1 MAPPASPHVFTSLF
15 TVHFEFIYSS
25 SAVHL
30 QFIYSSC
37 TVHVLVDHR
46 THTHHWNVSCL
57 FSLAGQIA
65 ASPSSAS
72 PISSQQR
79 GQRGGVPGPKGIA
92 QEAAKALAQGKAP
105 EG

>member
-1 MAPPASPHVFTSLF
+1 MSVVTG
-15 TVHFEFIYSS
+15 
-25 SAVHL
+25 
-30 QFIYSSC
+30 
-37 TVHVLVDHR
+37 
-46 THTHHWNVSCL
+46 
-57 FSLAGQIA
+57 LAGQIA

-92 QEAAKALAQGKAP
+92 KEAAKALAQGKAP

>member
-1 MAPPASPHVFTSLF
+1 MAPPAPSFF
-15 TVHFEFIYSS
+15 TVHYSS
-25 SAVHL
+25 FAVYL
-30 QFIYSSC
+30 QFVYSSL
-37 TVHVLVDHR
+37 TVHVLIDHR
-46 THTHHWNVSCL
+46 THTHHWNNSCL
-57 FSLAGQIA
+57 LSLAGQIA